1 MTAPSFMRRA
11 AAAVSLAT
19 AAALLS
25 VSPAS
30 AVEPVDITVLGFN
43 DFHGRIDDNTV
54 AFAGTIEERRAA
66 AGEDSTL
73 LLSNGDNIGGSLF
86 ASSVQQDQ
94 PTIDVLNALGLQASA
109 VGNHE
114 FDRGADDLTDR
125 VVPASDFPILGANVE
140 RADGSPLLDA
150 YEIVDVDGLSVGV
163 IGAVTQE
170 TPSLVS
176 PSGVA
181 DITFT
186 DPVDAV
192 NEAVAELEA
201 LPDAPDVI
209 VAQYHEG
216 GAGATLE
223 AATEGSEAFRS
234 IVQDTDPAVDAIFT
248 GHTHQVYAFDA
259 PVPGGGSRP
268 VVQAGSFGENIAEV
282 TLSVDPDSGDVT
294 AHTQRVLPRTTTPST
309 DLVNA
314 FPRVKEVQDVVDEA
328 IALADEV
335 GREPVGEITADITT
349 AYANGARDD
358 RASESTLGNLVA
370 EATFD
375 QVSQMPAGADLAV
388 VNPGGLRA
396 DLLVEGDG
404 GRGVVTLAEANAVL
418 PFANNLSSVTLT
430 GASLKKVF
438 EQQWQRDAAG
448 AVPSRPYLQL
458 GTSDNVR
465 YTFDPTR
472 PEGDR
477 ITSLRVDGEPI
488 DPEGSYRVAVP
499 TFLSAGGDN
508 FRAFTEGTAVDT
520 GVLDFEA
527 WSTYLREN
535 QPLSPDFARHAVR
548 VEGLEESYDAGDT
561 VSFELPNL
569 DLTSLGSPSNTEVA
583 LTLVQG
589 DVEVPLG
596 AAPVAGG
603 AASPEVTLP
612 GDVSGDAVLR
622 VEAAPSGTVADL
634 PITIESA
641 QEALAPSRVRAD
653 ALPVAV
659 RGLPVPVLVR
669 VDGDQGRATGRVE
682 IHSGETRVGAATVR
696 GGVALALVDSR
707 RLGTGRHGLD
717 VRYLGDETY
726 APSST
731 SVDVRVLGLLR

>member
-1 MTAPSFMRRA
+1 MTAPCFMRRA
-11 AAAVSLAT
+11 AAALSLAT
-19 AAALLS
+19 AAALLT

-30 AVEPVDITVLGFN
+30 AAEPVDITVLGFN
-43 DFHGRIDDNTV
+43 DFHGRIDANTV

-73 LLSNGDNIGGSLF
+73 LLSNGDSIGGSLF

-114 FDRGADDLTDR
+114 FDRGFADLTDR
-125 VVPASDFPILGANVE
+125 VIPASDFPILGANV
-140 RADGSPLLDA
+140 RNADGSPALEA
-150 YEIVDVDGLSVGV
+150 YEVVEVGDLTVGV
-163 IGAVTQE
+163 IGAVTEE

-192 NEAVAELEA
+192 NDAVAELEA

-223 AATEGSEAFRS
+223 AAVGASEAFRS
-234 IVQDTDPAVDAIFT
+234 IVEDTDPAVDAIFT

-259 PVPGGGSRP
+259 PVAGGGSRP

-282 TLSVDPDSGDVT
+282 TLSIDPDSGDVA
-294 AHTQRVLPRTTTPST
+294 AHAAEIVPRTTTSPT

-314 FPRVKEVQDVVDEA
+314 FPRVKEVEDVVDEA
-328 IALADEV
+328 IALADEI

-349 AYANGARDD
+349 AFANGARDD

-375 QVSQMPAGADLAV
+375 QVSRMPAGADLAV

-404 GRGVVTLAEANAVL
+404 GQGVVTLAEANAVL

-430 GASLKKVF
+430 GESLKSVF

-448 AVPSRPYLQL
+448 NVPSRPYLQL

-477 ITSLRVDGEPI
+477 IMSLRVDGEPI
-488 DPEGSYRVAVP
+488 DPSGSYRVAVP
-499 TFLSAGGDN
+499 TFLAGGGDN

-548 VEGLEESYDAGDT
+548 VEGLQDTYEAGDT

-569 DLTSLGSPSNTEVA
+569 DLTSLGSPSNTDVS

-589 DVEVPLG
+589 DDEVPLG
-596 AAPVAGG
+596 SAPVAAG

-612 GDVSGDAVLR
+612 GDVFGDAVLR
-622 VEAAPSGTVADL
+622 VEAAPSGTVAEL
-634 PITIESA
+634 PIAIEA
-641 QEALAPSRVRAD
+641 AEPELAPSTVRAD
-653 ALPVAV
+653 AAPANGPKVPVRVKVSGDEGRPTGTIEILADGAVVGEGAV
-659 RGLPVPVLVR
+659 RGGTTVVH
-669 VDGDQGRATGRVE
+669 VE
-682 IHSGETRVGAATVR
+682 
-696 GGVALALVDSR
+696 R
-707 RLGTGRHGLD
+707 RLIGPGARTLE
-717 VRYLGDETY
+717 VRYSGDDTY
-726 APSST
+726 APST
-731 SVDVRVLGLLR
+731 TTVDVAPQKGKGR

>member
-1 MTAPSFMRRA
+1 MTAPSFLRRA

-19 AAALLS
+19 AAALLT

-30 AVEPVDITVLGFN
+30 AAEPVDITVLSFN
-43 DFHGRIDDNTV
+43 DFHGRIDANTV

-73 LLSNGDNIGGSLF
+73 LLSNGDSIGGSLF

-114 FDRGADDLTDR
+114 FDRGFADLTDR
-125 VVPASDFPILGANVE
+125 VIPASDFPILGANV
-140 RADGSPLLDA
+140 RNADGSPALEA
-150 YEIVDVDGLSVGV
+150 YDVVEVGDLTVGV
-163 IGAVTQE
+163 IGAVTEE

-186 DPVDAV
+186 DPVEAV
-192 NEAVAELEA
+192 NDAVAELED
-201 LPDAPDVI
+201 LPEAPDVI

-223 AATEGSEAFRS
+223 DAVGASEAFRS
-234 IVQDTDPAVDAIFT
+234 IVEDTDPAVDAIFT

-259 PVPGGGSRP
+259 PVAGGSRP

-294 AHTQRVLPRTTTPST
+294 AHTQEIVPRTTTAAG

-314 FPRVKEVQDVVDEA
+314 FPRVKEVKDVVDEA
-328 IALADEV
+328 IALADEI

-349 AYANGARDD
+349 AFANGARDD

-370 EATFD
+370 EATYD

-430 GASLKKVF
+430 GESLKRVF
-438 EQQWQRDAAG
+438 EQQWQRDANG

-499 TFLSAGGDN
+499 TFLAGGGDN

-527 WSTYLREN
+527 WSAYLREN

-548 VEGLEESYDAGDT
+548 VEGLEASYEAGGI
-561 VSFELPNL
+561 VSFALPDL
-569 DLTSLGSPSNTEVA
+569 DLTSLGSPSNTEVS

-589 DVEVPLG
+589 GAETALG
-596 AAPVAGG
+596 TAPVTGG

-612 GDVSGDAVLR
+612 DDVSGDAVLR
-622 VEAAPSGTVADL
+622 VEAAPSGTVAEL
-634 PITIESA
+634 PITIEA
-641 QEALAPSRVRAD
+641 GEPQLAPSRVRAD
-653 ALPVAV
+653 ALPLTIK
-659 RGLPVPVLVR
+659 GLPVPVLVR
-669 VDGDQGRATGRVE
+669 VDGDQGRATGQVE
-682 IHSGETRVGAATVR
+682 VWSGQTRVATGTVR

-707 RLGTGRHGLD
+707 RLATGRQSLD

-731 SVDVRVLGLLR
+731 TADVRVLGLFR